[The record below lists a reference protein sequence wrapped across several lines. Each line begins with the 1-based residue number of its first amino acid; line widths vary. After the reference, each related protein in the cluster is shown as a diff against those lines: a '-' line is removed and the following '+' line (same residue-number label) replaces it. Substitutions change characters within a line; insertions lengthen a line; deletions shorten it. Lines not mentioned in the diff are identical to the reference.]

1 MSRLTL
7 ELSDEIDRC
16 LTDIARRSDLSKG
29 EAIRRAFALLA
40 IADVEENKGNF
51 LAVVRKN
58 KENNL
63 LETVARLVGIF

>member
-16 LTDIARRSDLSKG
+16 LTDIARRSGLSKG
-29 EAIRRAFALLA
+29 EAIRRAFALLS

-58 KENNL
+58 KENNQ